1 MSREAAKIS
10 KDSTR
15 SALLQ
20 TGARIIREKGY
31 NHAGLQE
38 ILQMSGVPKGSFY
51 HFFASKEDFGMAII
65 DCDAEAHDQEME
77 RYFGNVSLSPLE
89 KLRHYFAAKCEGFES
104 LRCREGC
111 LLGNLG
117 QELADQ
123 NETFRLRIE
132 AFFAHWRSQLANQL
146 AQAQAAGEIP
156 AHLEPNQLAD
166 FLVNSWEGALMQMK
180 VRKDSTPLHIFMDL
194 IFGTLLP
201 IQQTHPGVDRG

>member
-1 MSREAAKIS
+1 MSREAAKVT

-15 SALLQ
+15 SALLHA
-20 TGARIIREKGY
+20 GARIIREKGY

-38 ILQMSGVPKGSFY
+38 ILQISGVPKGSFY
-51 HFFASKEDFGMAII
+51 HFFASKEEFGLAII
-65 DCDAEAHDQEME
+65 ASDTEAHNQEME
-77 RYFGNVSLSPLE
+77 RYFGDLSLSPLQR
-89 KLRHYFAAKCEGFES
+89 LRRYFEAKCEGFES

-132 AFFAHWRSQLANQL
+132 AFFANWRSQLAVHLAEAQL
-146 AQAQAAGEIP
+146 AGEIP
-156 AHLEPNQLAD
+156 THLEPNRLAD

-201 IQQTHPGVDRG
+201 TQQTKE

>member
-1 MSREAAKIS
+1 MSREAAKVT

-15 SALLQ
+15 SALLHA
-20 TGARIIREKGY
+20 GARIIREKGY

-38 ILQMSGVPKGSFY
+38 ILQISGVPKGSFY
-51 HFFASKEDFGMAII
+51 HFFASKEDFGLAII
-65 DCDAEAHDQEME
+65 NCDAQTHDQEME
-77 RYFGNVSLSPLE
+77 RYFGDLSLSPLAR
-89 KLRHYFAAKCEGFES
+89 LRCYFAAKCANFES
-104 LRCREGC
+104 LGCREGC

-132 AFFAHWRSQLANQL
+132 AFFANWRSQLAQCL
-146 AQAQAAGEIP
+146 AQAQATGEIP
-156 AHLEPNQLAD
+156 TQIEPNRLAD

-194 IFGTLLP
+194 IFGSLLP
-201 IQQTHPGVDRG
+201 VQQPKE